1 MRLPRLLTIAAVT
14 LCIHASG
21 CRVPTAPTPTANRDL
36 VAHLIA
42 QNDEAIPAQLS
53 RQQRDRTKP
62 TFGGVPA
69 ENGLYHAGA
78 ASGFLCS
85 LTAAYVQPA
94 SRYAGSPELL
104 EALDDAAT
112 FLLSAQHQ
120 DGTIDLLTTNFH
132 SPPDTGFVLE
142 WVCAA
147 AAVLQ
152 RAQKPAAA
160 PLLTK
165 LLTFIQRGA
174 DALAIGGIHT
184 PNHRWVVSM
193 ALARANA
200 LIPDSRYVSRIDT
213 WLAENIDI
221 DADGQFTERSTSIYS
236 PLTDRCLV
244 TMARLLDRP
253 NLLDPVRRNL
263 EMSLYY
269 LHADGQI
276 ATEGSRRQDQYQ
288 RSSMVPYYYP
298 YRYMALHDHDGRF
311 AAVVRQLET
320 APSANLSGQLIY
332 FLESP
337 ELAAPLPE
345 DRTLPSDFE
354 RHFTHSRL
362 VRIRRGDVSAT
373 ILEDNPSFFS
383 LHVGTAAVVM
393 RFASAFFGKGQFVGS
408 ELRKEGSAWV
418 MRQDMTGPYYQP
430 IAAERRRADGAW
442 LETGPDQRP
451 TSEVQKLQSVVRIR
465 EQPGGFDVELEIA
478 GTDGVPIAIE
488 FGCQEDTQISGA
500 VPVAGDSHSSLM
512 TTGQATIS
520 VGNDHVHLGNLPL
533 GNLPSGNGPDDNAT
547 VDHQCT
553 QIRGALP
560 KLPGKSLY
568 VTGFTPFRRT
578 LEFRK

>member
-1 MRLPRLLTIAAVT
+1 MRPARHLPLSAVT
-14 LCIHASG
+14 LCIATSA
-21 CRVPTAPTPTANRDL
+21 CQVTTAPTPSAKRDL

-42 QNDEAIPAQLS
+42 QNDAAIPAQLA
-53 RQQRDRTKP
+53 RQSHDRSKP
-62 TFGGVPA
+62 TFGGIPA
-69 ENGLYHAGA
+69 ENGLYHAGS

-85 LTAAYVQPA
+85 LTAAYVSPS
-94 SRYAGSPELL
+94 SRYAGSPQLL
-104 EALDDAAT
+104 QALDDAAT
-112 FLLSAQHQ
+112 FLLAAQHE

-147 AAVLQ
+147 TSVLQ
-152 RAQKPAAA
+152 SAQIPAAA
-160 PLLTK
+160 PVLQK
-165 LLTFIQRGA
+165 LLTFIRRGA

-200 LIPDSRYVSRIDT
+200 LVPDPRYVNRIDT
-213 WLAENIDI
+213 WLAENVDI
-221 DADGQFTERSTSIYS
+221 DPDGQFTERSTSIYS

-244 TMARLLDRP
+244 TIARLLDRQ

-311 AAVVRQLET
+311 AAVVHQLET
-320 APSANLSGQLIY
+320 APGANLSGQLIY

-345 DRTLPSDFE
+345 VQPLPNDFE
-354 RHFTHSRL
+354 RHFAHSKL
-362 VRIRRGDVSAT
+362 VRMRRGAVSAT

-393 RFASAFFGKGQFVGS
+393 RFASAFFGKGQFAGS
-408 ELRKEGSAWV
+408 ELHKEGSAWV
-418 MRQDMTGPYYQP
+418 LRQELTGPYYQP
-430 IAAERRRADGAW
+430 IAVAQRRADGNW
-442 LETGPDQRP
+442 LATGPDQRS
-451 TSEVQKLQSVVRIR
+451 TSEVQQLQSLVKIR
-465 EQPGGFDVELEIA
+465 EQSGGFDVELEIT

-488 FGCQEDTQISGA
+488 LGCYEDTQVSGA
-500 VPVAGDSHSSLM
+500 APVAGDSQSLLM
-512 TTGQATIS
+512 TNGKSALSIGTDHIDLHCEP
-520 VGNDHVHLGNLPL
+520 VGHDEIEH
-533 GNLPSGNGPDDNAT
+533 SW
-547 VDHQCT
+547 T

-568 VTGFTPFRRT
+568 ITGFTPFRRT

>member
-1 MRLPRLLTIAAVT
+1 MRPPGLLTISALT
-14 LCIHASG
+14 LCIYTSG
-21 CRVPTAPTPTANRDL
+21 CRVSSVPTVTAKPDL

-42 QNDEAIPAQLS
+42 QNDAAIPAQLAN
-53 RQQRDRTKP
+53 QQHDRSKS
-62 TFGGVPA
+62 TFGGIRA

-85 LTAAYVQPA
+85 LTAAYVSPG

-104 EALDDAAT
+104 EALDEAAT
-112 FLLSAQHQ
+112 FLLAAQHE

-132 SPPDTGFVLE
+132 STPDTGFVLE

-147 AAVLQ
+147 ASVLQ
-152 RAQKPAAA
+152 RARIPAVA
-160 PLLTK
+160 PLLAK
-165 LLTFIQRGA
+165 LLNFIQRGA

-200 LIPDSRYVSRIDT
+200 LIPDARYVSRIDT

-221 DADGQFTERSTSIYS
+221 DPDGQFTERSTSIYS
-236 PLTDRCLV
+236 PLTDRCLI
-244 TMARLLDRP
+244 TIARLLDRP
-253 NLLDPVRRNL
+253 QLLDHARRNL
-263 EMSLYY
+263 VMSLYY

-288 RSSMVPYYYP
+288 RSSMVPYYYA

-311 AAVVRQLET
+311 AAVVHRLENE
-320 APSANLSGQLIY
+320 PSANLSGQLIY
-332 FLESP
+332 LLEAP
-337 ELAAPLPE
+337 ELAAPLPDE
-345 DRTLPSDFE
+345 QTLPSDFE
-354 RHFTHSRL
+354 RHFSHSRL

-393 RFASAFFGKGQFVGS
+393 RFASAFFGKGQFAGS
-408 ELRKEGSAWV
+408 DLRKEGSAWV
-418 MRQDMTGPYYQP
+418 LRQELTGPYYQP
-430 IAAERRRADGAW
+430 IAAAQRRADGNW

-451 TSEVQKLQSVVRIR
+451 TSDVQKLRSIARIR
-465 EQPGGFDVELEIA
+465 EQPGGFDVELDIT
-478 GTDGVPIAIE
+478 GTDGVPIALE
-488 FGCQEDTQISGA
+488 FVCHQDTQISGA
-500 VPVAGDSHSSLM
+500 APVGGDSQSFLM
-512 TTGQATIS
+512 SGGVAAIT
-520 VGNDHVHLGNLPL
+520 VGKDHIDLDCGRLGN
-533 GNLPSGNGPDDNAT
+533 GEI
-547 VDHQCT
+547 DHAWT

-560 KLPGKSLY
+560 KPPGKSLY

>member
-1 MRLPRLLTIAAVT
+1 MRPARLLTLSAVT
-14 LCIHASG
+14 WCITASA
-21 CRVPTAPTPTANRDL
+21 CQVTSALTTTRSRDL

-42 QNDEAIPAQLS
+42 QNDEAIPAQLA
-53 RQQRDRTKP
+53 RQSHDRSKP
-62 TFGGVPA
+62 TFGGIPA

-85 LTAAYVQPA
+85 LTAAYVSPA
-94 SRYAGSPELL
+94 SRYGGSPELL
-104 EALDDAAT
+104 QALDDAAT
-112 FLLSAQHQ
+112 FLLAAQHE

-147 AAVLQ
+147 ASVLQ
-152 RAQKPAAA
+152 SAQIPAAV
-160 PLLTK
+160 PVLKK
-165 LLTFIQRGA
+165 LLTFIRRGA

-200 LIPDSRYVSRIDT
+200 LIPDSRYVNRIDT

-221 DADGQFTERSTSIYS
+221 DPDGQFTERSTSVYS
-236 PLTDRCLV
+236 PLIDRCLV
-244 TMARLLDRP
+244 TIARLLDRP
-253 NLLDPVRRNL
+253 HLLDPARRNL

-269 LHADGQI
+269 LHANGEI

-288 RSSMVPYYYP
+288 RSSMVPYYYA

-311 AAVVRQLET
+311 AAVVHQLEN
-320 APSANLSGQLIY
+320 APGANLSGQLIY

-337 ELAAPLPE
+337 ELAAPLP
-345 DRTLPSDFE
+345 DDQSLPSDFE
-354 RHFTHSRL
+354 RHFAHSKL
-362 VRIRRGDVSAT
+362 VRIRRAEVSAT
-373 ILEDNPSFFS
+373 ILEDNPTFFS

-408 ELRKEGSAWV
+408 ELHQEGSTWV
-418 MRQDMTGPYYQP
+418 LRQELTGPYYQP
-430 IAAERRRADGAW
+430 IAAAQRRADGNW
-442 LETGPDQRP
+442 LETGPDRRP
-451 TSEVQKLQSVVRIR
+451 TSEVQQLQSLVKIR
-465 EQPGGFDVELEIA
+465 EQSGGFDVELEIT

-488 FGCQEDTQISGA
+488 LGCDEGTQVSGTA
-500 VPVAGDSHSSLM
+500 PIAGGPVAANAQSFLL
-512 TTGQATIS
+512 TTGKATLS
-520 VGNDHVHLGNLPL
+520 VGKDHIDLGHSPV
-533 GNLPSGNGPDDNAT
+533 GDDQ
-547 VDHQCT
+547 VEHSWT

-568 VTGFTPFRRT
+568 ITGFTPFRRI

>member
-1 MRLPRLLTIAAVT
+1 MRPARHLPFSAVT
-14 LCIHASG
+14 LCIAAAA
-21 CRVPTAPTPTANRDL
+21 CRVTSAPTPTANRDL

-42 QNDEAIPAQLS
+42 QNDAAIPAQLG
-53 RQQRDRTKP
+53 RQQRDRAKP

-69 ENGLYHAGA
+69 ENGLYHAGS

-85 LTAAYVQPA
+85 LTAAYVSPS
-94 SRYAGSPELL
+94 SRYAGSPQLL
-104 EALDDAAT
+104 QALDDAAT
-112 FLLSAQHQ
+112 FLLAAQHE

-147 AAVLQ
+147 ALVLKN
-152 RAQKPAAA
+152 AENPATA
-160 PLLTK
+160 PVLEK
-165 LLTFIQRGA
+165 LLTFVRRGA
-174 DALAIGGIHT
+174 DALAIGGVHT
-184 PNHRWVVSM
+184 PNHRWVVNM

-200 LIPDSRYVSRIDT
+200 LVPDPRYVNRIDT
-213 WLAENIDI
+213 WLAENVDI
-221 DADGQFTERSTSIYS
+221 DPDGQFTERSTSIYS

-244 TMARLLDRP
+244 TIARLLDRP

-311 AAVVRQLET
+311 AAVVHQLET
-320 APSANLSGQLIY
+320 APGANLSGQLIY

-337 ELAAPLPE
+337 GLAAPLPAAQP
-345 DRTLPSDFE
+345 LPNDFE
-354 RHFTHSRL
+354 RHFTHSKL
-362 VRIRRGDVSAT
+362 VRIRRGAVSAT

-383 LHVGTAAVVM
+383 LHQGTAAVVM

-408 ELRKEGSAWV
+408 ELHKEGTAWV
-418 MRQDMTGPYYQP
+418 LRQELTGPYYQP
-430 IAAERRRADGAW
+430 IAVEKRRADGNW
-442 LETGPDQRP
+442 LETGPDQRS
-451 TSEVQKLQSVVRIR
+451 TSEVQKLQSIVRIR
-465 EQPGGFDVELEIA
+465 EQSGGFDVELEIT
-478 GTDGVPIAIE
+478 GTDGVPLAIE
-488 FGCQEDTQISGA
+488 LGCYEDTQVSGA
-500 VPVAGDSHSSLM
+500 AHIAGDAQSFLM
-512 TTGQATIS
+512 TTGKATLSVGKDHIDLGDTS
-520 VGNDHVHLGNLPL
+520 VGNDQVEH
-533 GNLPSGNGPDDNAT
+533 SW
-547 VDHQCT
+547 T

-568 VTGFTPFRRT
+568 LTGFTPFRRT
-578 LEFRK
+578 LEFRQ